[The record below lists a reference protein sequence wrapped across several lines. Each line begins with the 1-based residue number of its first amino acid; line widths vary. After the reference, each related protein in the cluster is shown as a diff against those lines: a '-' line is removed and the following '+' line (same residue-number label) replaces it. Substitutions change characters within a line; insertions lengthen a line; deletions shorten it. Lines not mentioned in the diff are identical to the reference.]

1 MIHRR
6 MDEATLDANLDTC
19 LHAAEQGDLS
29 QARRLHELL
38 DDMLTGR
45 EAPEGRHW
53 LTEHGKML
61 LASIHR
67 QLSHCDGRGDHL
79 KEEVLEATQF
89 KPRQHHWKDT
99 CNFVSD
105 LRVAIAV
112 ANQLCEQREAGIDPS
127 VSQATETVANS
138 REFALSQGEIRE
150 IYDEIATTVGGFREI
165 SHC

>member
-1 MIHRR
+1 MIHKR
-6 MDEATLDANLDTC
+6 MDEAAINASLDAC

-29 QARRLHELL
+29 QARRLHEML
-38 DDMLTGR
+38 DKMLTGR
-45 EAPEGRHW
+45 EVPEGRLW

-61 LASIHR
+61 LANIHR
-67 QLSHCDGRGDHL
+67 QLSHCGGSGEHL

-89 KPRQHHWKDT
+89 KPHRHHWKDT

-112 ANQLCEQREAGIDPS
+112 ANQLCEQRGAGLSPS
-127 VSQATETVANS
+127 VSLAAETIANS
-138 REFALSQGEIRE
+138 REFALSQGEICE
-150 IYDEIATTVGGFREI
+150 IYDDIATTVGGFSEI